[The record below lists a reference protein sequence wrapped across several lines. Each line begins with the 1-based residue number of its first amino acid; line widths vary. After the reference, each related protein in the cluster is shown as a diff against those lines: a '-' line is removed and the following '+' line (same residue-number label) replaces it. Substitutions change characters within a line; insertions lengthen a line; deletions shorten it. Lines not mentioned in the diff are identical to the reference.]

1 MTKFRMSKY
10 DPKYRINGAYTL
22 DDWTA
27 ISDIGQVFNNKVLTQ
42 SEYLRVEG
50 EYIACIEELLKANN
64 IANCR
69 IDMLEKHRKIAI
81 VKWSNG
87 MLLFGDRLLL
97 FVQDCLR
104 EKCWGRLIAEDFYIH
119 FGYDY
124 YVYIGC
130 LLEKRSC
137 QEIVKKHGLF
147 YEQMHSPY
155 AFEEFEEE
163 DDEDME

>member
-87 MLLFGDRLLL
+87 MLLFGDRLLQ

-119 FGYDY
+119 FGYD
-124 YVYIGC
+124 
-130 LLEKRSC
+130 
-137 QEIVKKHGLF
+137 
-147 YEQMHSPY
+147 
-155 AFEEFEEE
+155 
-163 DDEDME
+163 